1 MLATPNID
9 GDDALW
15 EEEAIQEEEADGSD
29 KSFNSLKGIANSWDG
44 DDVDYPLEDDP
55 DDPNYMRQKEMLKVA
70 VEESDRVAQER
81 NFDGIDFM
89 LNQMDEKQME
99 AMDQMPFIQEAQAR
113 AKQFEVSDSDV
124 EEIDMEEDITKLP
137 DLMDEPY
144 PRHKDGEVN
153 LLEESI
159 GLTDDDMVSV
169 DNAWKLM
176 KEKQTE
182 PPWDKVM
189 VRARKGFDGLSN
201 ETLQEM
207 LACLRSARPGYN
219 WTDMLL
225 YDLDFNVTNL
235 MLAAVKHNR
244 DAPILFQHWYPQL
257 VSYKRYKSAQER
269 NFDFSWDDVD
279 NADVSELERYYK
291 GMGYDE
297 IPAKAPAETGIVE
310 FDYLDEEEMKMAA
323 FESWYKDVY
332 NPEDDRKD
340 LDDED
345 FEDEDNPFS
354 PRYEEKLHPDLP
366 ILEEAEEEVEQ
377 WNQRVGTDE
386 ELADKPELQD
396 YRDMIGQTLKYKE
409 VKDEEFEREFRG
421 HLIVAC
427 RSDDSD
433 LAIAEK
439 ITLAMGKAF
448 GKQIYVETQVHP
460 HAQAEDNVFE
470 VWLESYDIELLH
482 SKKRATSL
490 TTDWS
495 GPAECD
501 DTQIEYLVERVGFL
515 ISDEARYSYSFEV
528 DGVV

>member
-1 MLATPNID
+1 MLATKNID
-9 GDDALW
+9 GDEALW

-29 KSFNSLKGIANSWDG
+29 NSFSSLKGVAYSWDG

-55 DDPNYMRQKEMLKVA
+55 DDPNYMRQKEMLEA
-70 VEESDRVAQER
+70 AIEESDRVAQER

-113 AKQFEVSDSDV
+113 AKEFEVSDSDV
-124 EEIDMEEDITKLP
+124 EEIDLEEDISMLP

-144 PRHKDGEVN
+144 PRHEDGEVN

-176 KEKQTE
+176 KQKQTE
-182 PPWDKVM
+182 APWDKVM
-189 VRARKGFDGLSN
+189 VRAQRGFDGLSN
-201 ETLQEM
+201 ETLKEM

-257 VSYKRYKSAQER
+257 VSYKRYNSAQER

-297 IPAKAPAETGIVE
+297 IPEKAPAETGIVE

-366 ILEEAEEEVEQ
+366 ILEETEEEVEQ

-386 ELADKPELQD
+386 ELADNPELQD
-396 YRDMIGQTLKYKE
+396 YRDMIGQTLKYTE

-427 RSDDSD
+427 RYDDSD

-439 ITLAMGKAF
+439 ITLAMDKAF

-460 HAQAEDNVFE
+460 HAQVEDNVFE
-470 VWLESYDIELLH
+470 VWLESYDVELIH

-528 DGVV
+528 DGGV